1 MSGYTFGYTVQI
13 SVYIM
18 MVPYNYLRSFVYDEL
33 TSSYLIG
40 RYVDDSD
47 KFQRAQSNFTRVFNI
62 YVLSKQPSL
71 LFLGLL
77 GDQ

>member
-47 KFQRAQSNFTRVFNI
+47 KCQRAQSNFTRVFNI

-71 LFLGLL
+71 LILGLL